1 MGMALDEPMENEKPV
16 QVNGIDILIE
26 DIVKSLTEETV
37 IDYVD
42 EPSGRGFLI
51 KGASAC

>member
-1 MGMALDEPMENEKPV
+1 MGMALDEPTENEKPG
-16 QVNGIDILIE
+16 QINGIDILIE
-26 DIVKSLTEETV
+26 DIVRSMTDETI